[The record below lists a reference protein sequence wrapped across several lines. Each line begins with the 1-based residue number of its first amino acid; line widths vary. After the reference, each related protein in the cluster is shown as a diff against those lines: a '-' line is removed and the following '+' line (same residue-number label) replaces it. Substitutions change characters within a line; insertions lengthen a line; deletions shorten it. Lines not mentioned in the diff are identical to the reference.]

1 MSTAEQPEIK
11 TSIAHPAR
19 IYDYFLGGKDNYP
32 ADREAAERVLA
43 AVPQARQM
51 AQANRAFLQRV
62 VRFLAGEVG
71 IRQFLDIGTGIPTQ
85 GNVHEVAE
93 QVTPAARVMYVDN
106 DPIVHVHTN
115 ALMRGDNTAA
125 VLADL
130 RAPASILGHPQVR
143 QIIDFDQPVALL
155 LVAIL
160 HFIRNEED
168 PAGILARF
176 CRAVAPG
183 SYLVISHATGDFDPV
198 AATTAAGAYDNAA
211 APMVLRSHEEIERLF
226 DGFPLVDP
234 GLVQVSRWRPDRDDA
249 AGHDEV
255 WAYGGVGQRPSCL
268 RRNANR

>member
-85 GNVHEVAE
+85 GNVHEIAHA
-93 QVTPAARVMYVDN
+93 TAPAARVVYVDN
-106 DPIVHVHTN
+106 DPIVLVHSR
-115 ALMRGDNTAA
+115 ALLAGVNTTIIEG
-125 VLADL
+125 DL
-130 RAPASILGHPQVR
+130 RQPDAIWNDPKLRRV
-143 QIIDFDQPVALL
+143 IDFDQPVAVL

-160 HFIRNEED
+160 HFIADAED
-168 PAGILARF
+168 PAGIVARL
-176 CRAVAPG
+176 RDGMAPG
-183 SYLVISHATGDFDPV
+183 SYLAISHGTADFHPEATPT
-198 AATTAAGAYDNAA
+198 AARAYDRTTAQLS
-211 APMVLRSHEEIERLF
+211 PRSHAEVERFF
-226 DGFPLVDP
+226 DGFELLEP
-234 GLVQVSRWRPDRDDA
+234 GLVPISLWRPDGDIPE
-249 AGHDEV
+249 GKGV
-255 WAYGGVGQRPSCL
+255 YGGIGRKP
-268 RRNANR
+268 